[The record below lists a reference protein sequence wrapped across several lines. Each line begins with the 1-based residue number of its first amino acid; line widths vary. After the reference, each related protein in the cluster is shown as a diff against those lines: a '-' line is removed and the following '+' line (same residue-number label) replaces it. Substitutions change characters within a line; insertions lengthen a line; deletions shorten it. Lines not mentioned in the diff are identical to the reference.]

1 MIIIIS
7 NQTSMM
13 LPRRDIMVR
22 FRMPLHVP
30 LLTTEMFFFSRLR
43 CVPFGW
49 AWNLLTEAEA
59 IEAMRSSAR
68 HAAV

>member
-1 MIIIIS
+1 
-7 NQTSMM
+7 MM

-30 LLTTEMFFFSRLR
+30 LLTKEMFWFSRR
-43 CVPFGW
+43 RSVPFGW
-49 AWNLLTEAEA
+49 AWNLFTEAEA

-68 HAAV
+68 HAAA